1 MIVRKDKSFNKIGL
15 YPDTD
20 WIGDA
25 DWVLDDNDEKDA
37 EIEEKIISLY
47 PNFDFVL
54 DNDGNK
60 IVDVVATEPIVT
72 TEEIEAHKT
81 KRIQES
87 KILLAKWLNDN
98 PILYTDGKYY
108 SVTEEKQALLNGNL
122 ASYERATK
130 AGVEYPLKWNS
141 TGEECT
147 EWNYNDLLTLSLS
160 IAAYVAPK
168 VAIQQNIELDIKAC
182 ETMDEINAVVID
194 YDRNGDNGET
204 NS

>member
-1 MIVRKDKSFNKIGL
+1 MIIYKNKSFLKMDL
-15 YPDTD
+15 YPDMD
-20 WIGDA
+20 WVGDA
-25 DWVLDDNDEKDA
+25 DFILDDNDEKDA
-37 EIEEKIISLY
+37 ELEAKIIEFY
-47 PNFDFVL
+47 PNFEFVL
-54 DNDGNK
+54 NDDGSK
-60 IVDVVATEPIVT
+60 IIDVVATEPVVT
-72 TEEIEAHKT
+72 AEEIEAHKT

-122 ASYERATK
+122 ASYERAK
-130 AGVEYPLKWNS
+130 SVSIEYPLKWNS
-141 TGEECT
+141 TGEGCT
-147 EWNYNDLLTLSLS
+147 DWSYNDLMTLSLN

-194 YDRNGDNGET
+194 YDEA
-204 NS
+204 